1 MSNAWKDMNLE
12 GALEST
18 WLFIEIIA
26 PEFIH
31 MPWLPSLSPG
41 INIEEK
47 AKIHSKIEE

>member
-1 MSNAWKDMNLE
+1 MNLE
-12 GALEST
+12 GALESA

-26 PEFIH
+26 PEFNH